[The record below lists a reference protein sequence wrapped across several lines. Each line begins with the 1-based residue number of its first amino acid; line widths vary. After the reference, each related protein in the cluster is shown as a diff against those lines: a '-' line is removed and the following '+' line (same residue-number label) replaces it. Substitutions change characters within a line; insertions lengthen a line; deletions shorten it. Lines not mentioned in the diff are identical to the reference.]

1 MVCNVKVMGYY
12 IYKVSLWV
20 VAVGKWKV
28 KNDMLSLAHPG
39 DQHRY
44 PGKKILARGL
54 ALKEVIKL
62 ELQPNGMDGED
73 DFFRSRS

>member
-1 MVCNVKVMGYY
+1 VVHNVKVMGYY

-28 KNDMLSLAHPG
+28 KSDMLWLAHPG
-39 DQHRY
+39 DQHKH
-44 PGKKILARGL
+44 PGKKTLARGL

-62 ELQPNGMDGED
+62 KLHPNSMNGED